1 MVRTIAIAAF
11 WALAATCAQ
20 AGEYMCAQ
28 GDAADTVAVSKAP
41 ANFVSRCVRLRGM
54 LGAVPKA
61 GALLTAVTR
70 PGDAPPP
77 RITVY
82 FDSDDGPPDL
92 SGQLR
97 FAEIVGRVL
106 GCGDIWKNAMDAAKH
121 ANEKEKKR
129 AHATGELQ
137 TVSIAT
143 TMGTCHYRG
152 DAFAIL
158 ISRYRFLAAPPPGRA
173 P

>member
-1 MVRTIAIAAF
+1 MVKLIVIAAL

-20 AGEYMCAQ
+20 AGEFTCAQ
-28 GDAADTVAVSKAP
+28 GDTIDAAAIAKTP
-41 ANFVSRCVRLRGM
+41 ADFASRCVRLRGM
-54 LGAVPKA
+54 LSAVPKA
-61 GALLTAVTR
+61 GALFAAVTR

-82 FDSDDGPPDL
+82 FDSDDGPADL
-92 SGQLR
+92 SGPPR

-106 GCGDIWKNAMDAAKH
+106 SCGEIWKNAMDAAKH
-121 ANEKEKKR
+121 ANDEEEKHP
-129 AHATGELQ
+129 HAVGEPE
-137 TVSIAT
+137 TISIGMP
-143 TMGTCHYRG
+143 MGTCHYHG

-158 ISRYRFLAAPPPGRA
+158 ISRYRFLAAPPPGAA